1 MKLLTKEAGVNV
13 IDYDKILSQ
22 KVKDIKPS
30 GIRKFF
36 DIAGT
41 MDDVISLGVG
51 EPDFNT
57 PWVIRKAAI
66 QVLERKHIIYGPNK
80 GVVPLRKAVCERIS
94 KKHDVSYDSEKEII
108 ITVGGSEA
116 IDLAI
121 RGLVNNGDEVLVV
134 EPCFVCYAPLVE
146 LAGGVAVPVPTRI
159 ENNFK
164 LTVEDFRD
172 KVTERTKLIILP
184 FPNNPTG
191 AVMTK
196 EDLEPIAEFLRDT
209 NIMVLTDEIYSE
221 LTYGRKHFSI
231 IELDGMRERTIYVNG
246 FSKAYA
252 MTGWRLGYLAAP
264 EPIVSQIA
272 KIHQYGIMCSPYI
285 SQNAAVEALNSCDA
299 EVSKMVDEYNVR
311 RRYLVS
317 EFNRLGLTCFNPEGA
332 FYVFPCIKST
342 GLTSDEFCERLLY
355 EGKVA
360 AVPGTAFGD
369 SGEGYMRISYA
380 YSLKHLMEAIRRIEI
395 FLKKLEAEKNEG

>member
-1 MKLLTKEAGVNV
+1 M
-13 IDYDKILSQ
+13 IDYEKVLSNKI
-22 KVKDIKPS
+22 KNIKPS

-41 MDDVISLGVG
+41 MEDVISLGVG
-51 EPDFNT
+51 EPDFST

-66 QVLERKHIIYGPNK
+66 NVLERKHIVYGPNK
-80 GVVPLRKAVCERIS
+80 GLAPLRNAIS
-94 KKHDVSYDSEKEII
+94 DKINKKHGVRYDADKEMIV
-108 ITVGGSEA
+108 TVGGSEA
-116 IDLAI
+116 IDLAL
-121 RGLVNNGDEVLVV
+121 RGIIDPGDEVLVV

-146 LAGGVAVPVPTRI
+146 LAGGIPVSVPTRI

-164 LTVEDFRD
+164 LTLEDFRD
-172 KVTERTKLIILP
+172 KVTERTKMIIMP

-191 AVMTK
+191 AIMTR
-196 EDLEPIAEFLRDT
+196 EDLEPIAEYLRDT
-209 NIMVLTDEIYSE
+209 NIMVLSDEIYSE

-231 IELDGMRERTIYVNG
+231 IELDDMRERTIYVNG

-252 MTGWRLGYLAAP
+252 MTGWRLGYVAAP
-264 EPIVSQIA
+264 EPIITQIA

-285 SQNAAVEALNSCDA
+285 SQNAAVEALTSCDT
-299 EVSKMVDEYNVR
+299 EVAKMVDEYNVR

-317 EFNRLGLTCFNPEGA
+317 EFNRLGLTCFDPEGA

-342 GLTSDEFCERLLY
+342 GLTSEEFCERLLY
-355 EGKVA
+355 EERVA
-360 AVPGTAFGD
+360 AVPGSAFGD

-380 YSLKHLMEAIRRIEI
+380 YSLKHLMEAMHRIEK
-395 FLKKLEAEKNEG
+395 FLKKLEAEKK

>member
-1 MKLLTKEAGVNV
+1 MIV
-13 IDYDKILSQ
+13 IDYDKILSN
-22 KVKDIKPS
+22 KIKNIKPS

-41 MDDVISLGVG
+41 MEGVISLGVG

-66 QVLERKHIIYGPNK
+66 NVLERKHIVYGPNK
-80 GVVPLRKAVCERIS
+80 GLAPLRKAITDKIKS
-94 KKHDVSYDSEKEII
+94 KHGIEYDPDKEII
-108 ITVGGSEA
+108 VTVGGSEA
-116 IDLAI
+116 IDLAL
-121 RGLVNNGDEVLVV
+121 RGIIDPGDEVLVV
-134 EPCFVCYAPLVE
+134 EPCFVCYAPLIE
-146 LAGGVAVPVPTRI
+146 LAGGVAVPVPTRL

-164 LTVEDFRD
+164 LTVEDLKD
-172 KVTERTKLIILP
+172 KITPRTKMLILP

-191 AVMTK
+191 AVMTR
-196 EDLEPIAEFLRDT
+196 EDLEPIAELLRSTD
-209 NIMVLTDEIYSE
+209 IMVLSDEIYSE

-231 IELDGMRERTIYVNG
+231 IELEDMRERTIYVNG

-252 MTGWRLGYLAAP
+252 MTGWRLGYVSAP
-264 EPIVSQIA
+264 EPIITQIS

-285 SQNAAVEALNSCDA
+285 SQNAAIEALTSCDK
-299 EVSKMVDEYNVR
+299 EVTKMVDEYNIR
-311 RRYLVS
+311 RKYLVS
-317 EFNRLGLTCFNPEGA
+317 EFNRLGLTCFDPEGA

-355 EGKVA
+355 EEKVA
-360 AVPGTAFGD
+360 AVPGSAFGA

-380 YSLKHLMEAIRRIEI
+380 YSLKHLMEAMSRIEK
-395 FLKKLEAEKNEG
+395 FLKKLEAEKK